1 MLRKALMVRAD
12 SFVLPIFAICI
23 WLLVLI
29 VRRWRHLRR
38 RLDRN
43 RTDFVRPR
51 SFPAQRKRDIPLIPE
66 SARPSPRA
74 VPRPGLPTTRR

>member
-1 MLRKALMVRAD
+1 MIRLAVYAALLVVFADMLRKALMVRAD
-12 SFVLPIFAICI
+12 SFVLPLLAICI

-51 SFPAQRKRDIPLIPE
+51 TFPAQRKRD
-66 SARPSPRA
+66 
-74 VPRPGLPTTRR
+74 TR